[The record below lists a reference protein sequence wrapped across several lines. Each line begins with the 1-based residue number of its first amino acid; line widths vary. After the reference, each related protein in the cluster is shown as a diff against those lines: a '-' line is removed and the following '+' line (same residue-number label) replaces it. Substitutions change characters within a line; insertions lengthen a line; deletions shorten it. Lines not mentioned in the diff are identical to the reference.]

1 MAKTGSIMYMV
12 QLSTSSSE
20 EKQIILVPVQKLLH
34 EFEDVFAEPKGL
46 PPVRYCDNK
55 IPLIDGAQP
64 VNLRPYRY
72 NPELKNEIEKQVSE
86 MLESGVI
93 QPSQSAW
100 SSPALLVKKKDSTW
114 RLCVDYRQLN
124 TLTIKSKYPVPIIE
138 ELLDELHGSKWF
150 SKLDL
155 RAGYHQI
162 RMMPGEE
169 PKTAF
174 QNQIY
179 NPLFFSLLSNPSFMC
194 L

>member
-1 MAKTGSIMYMV
+1 MAKTGSIMYME

-20 EKQIILVPVQKLLH
+20 EKQI
-34 EFEDVFAEPKGL
+34 DVFAEPKGL

-64 VNLRPYRY
+64 VNLRSYRY

-100 SSPALLVKKKDSTW
+100 SSPALLVRKNDSTW

-174 QNQIY
+174 QN
-179 NPLFFSLLSNPSFMC
+179 
-194 L
+194 